1 MLKVGATVR
10 TRFDIRELVEIRK
23 NENQELYV
31 YWESRKGKKTD
42 CGGCHPDVFRAWQAA
57 DADGEP
63 ADG

>member
-1 MLKVGATVR
+1 MLTPGVRVR

-42 CGGCHPDVFRAWQAA
+42 CGGCHPDVFRSWQKA
-57 DADGEP
+57 DEDGKP
-63 ADG
+63 AEG